1 MAGTFRLLLWAC
13 ALLAAAV
20 AAAFVIATVFGSS

>member
-13 ALLAAAV
+13 ALAAAAV
-20 AAAFVIATVFGSS
+20 AAAFVVATIFGSN